1 MATTKKR
8 LNITLSKDMEEAVS
22 FLAKRDSVPEAT
34 KGAEL
39 LRDALEMEEDKV
51 LSMIA
56 MDRDTKDSTF
66 VSHKEA
72 WK

>member
-8 LNITLSKDMEEAVS
+8 VNITLSKDAEEAIS

-34 KGAEL
+34 KAAEL
-39 LRDALEMEEDKV
+39 LREALEMEEDKV
-51 LSMIA
+51 LSMLSEE
-56 MDRDTKDSTF
+56 RDTKDSTF
-66 VSHKEA
+66 VSHIEA